1 MNPQPLPFLGNF
13 VERCAELEYE
23 AGLTHCESPRTL
35 SSRSTRRFSPARAR
49 RFNLH
54 PSLEIELSSRKLD
67 FMGIS
72 ASLYRSESL
81 L

>member
-1 MNPQPLPFLGNF
+1 MASWPASIVGGMPSQALHRSKR
-13 VERCAELEYE
+13 VAK
-23 AGLTHCESPRTL
+23 SPKTL
-35 SSRSTRRFSPARAR
+35 SSRSTRRYPPAQAR
-49 RFNLH
+49 RFNLQ